1 MEAIERGRGRRCS
14 SQRYWIPD
22 CDDDDDDDDDTKR
35 LASKGGAD
43 RKLDQD
49 MYLHYKK

>member
-1 MEAIERGRGRRCS
+1 MEAIERGRGRCS

-22 CDDDDDDDDDTKR
+22 CDDDDDDDDTKR
-35 LASKGGAD
+35 PASKGGAD